1 MAWLVGRKGVVLL
14 GEVWEF
20 ASGKGVPRDGMGNL
34 AIARSFS
41 VDTEA

>member
-14 GEVWEF
+14 RKVRDF
-20 ASGKGVPRDGMGNL
+20 PSGKGVPRDGMGNL